1 MLIEF
6 DPAKDAANV
15 AKHGVPLTE
24 AAQLDWK
31 NALVWE
37 DRRRD
42 YGELRQ
48 VALAV
53 LNGRL
58 YAAVFV
64 DRGEVRRMV
73 SLRKANLREINHY
86 EAETDSTD

>member
-15 AKHGVPLTE
+15 AKHGVPLIE

-37 DRRRD
+37 HPKNQ
-42 YGELRQ
+42 GQ
-48 VALAV
+48 V
-53 LNGRL
+53 
-58 YAAVFV
+58 
-64 DRGEVRRMV
+64 
-73 SLRKANLREINHY
+73 
-86 EAETDSTD
+86 